1 MFDQT
6 VFCGANFSSTKQ
18 TTESFEFPI
27 SFRGCVFS
35 DYANFK
41 NRRFRNTADFE
52 GAEFQVAPLFHG
64 SELHQHTVFT
74 DVRFDIL
81 SKDAESAYR
90 ALKLAM
96 NKHHAHAEEMMFFR
110 LEMQARRYKTKWP
123 GKALYWLYELCSDY
137 GQSIARPAGI
147 LFGSF
152 WLFLVWYW
160 MILFNGRLDEVAATA
175 GSNRI
180 GKLYVFTLE
189 HTVPFL
195 LPVVK
200 AVDTLPGVG
209 FSAWTSTLV
218 AIHTTI
224 SIVLF
229 FFLLLGIRNRFRLKG

>member
-1 MFDQT
+1 
-6 VFCGANFSSTKQ
+6 
-18 TTESFEFPI
+18 
-27 SFRGCVFS
+27 
-35 DYANFK
+35 
-41 NRRFRNTADFE
+41 
-52 GAEFQVAPLFHG
+52 
-64 SELHQHTVFT
+64 
-74 DVRFDIL
+74 
-81 SKDAESAYR
+81 
-90 ALKLAM
+90 M

-195 LPVVK
+195 LPVLK

-209 FSAWTSTLV
+209 FSAWTSTLI